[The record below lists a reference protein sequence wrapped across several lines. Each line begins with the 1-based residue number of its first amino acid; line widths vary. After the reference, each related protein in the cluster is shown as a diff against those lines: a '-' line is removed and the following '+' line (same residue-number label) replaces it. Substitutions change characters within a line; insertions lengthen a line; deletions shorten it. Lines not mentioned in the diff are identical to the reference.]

1 MRIRGAKLSHSK
13 KSMYNLKK
21 IVYFW
26 LCWVSVAAQAFSL
39 VAEGR
44 SSSPGAL
51 RGLLTVAASLVAER
65 GLWLSLASVGAACVL
80 SSCCS
85 RALEPGLSNCGT
97 WA

>member
-1 MRIRGAKLSHSK
+1 
-13 KSMYNLKK
+13 MYNLKK

-51 RGLLTVAASLVAER
+51 RGLLTVAASLLKHRLEHR
-65 GLWLSLASVGAACVL
+65 LEVGGFQHSGL
-80 SSCCS
+80 SS
-85 RALEPGLSNCGT
+85 RGT
-97 WA
+97 KSELLHDM